1 MKNLVKISWEPK
13 TGPFF
18 LPPWANGGEKSCQ
31 KTHGDKWI
39 GAFAICG
46 PPYMVQCHFG
56 QICPKW
62 LSPEIFDSTKLTP
75 RHPTHPPRAWVAQ
88 CNACFALGSPMG
100 ACVGMARSFFGH
112 IWGRGWGPGIFG
124 TMFGIITPPK
134 PSQNELE
141 TKNWSIL
148 FAIFKGMLLP
158 NRAKAQWEQ
167 MNWLFCKKLLTSSC
181 NAISRPLMTASMA
194 ETAAGLYAG
203 SDDSE
208 WQDATSAPA
217 MAFFIWGLSTPSV
230 QMGMVTHAHHGPHNP
245 G

>member
-75 RHPTHPPRAWVAQ
+75 RHLAHPPRAWVAQ
-88 CNACFALGSPMG
+88 CNAFFALGSPMG
-100 ACVGMARSFFGH
+100 AGVGTQSCNLGTFLRARDQNQRIFTVFG
-112 IWGRGWGPGIFG
+112 R
-124 TMFGIITPPK
+124 ITPGAPK

-148 FAIFKGMLLP
+148 FAFPRG
-158 NRAKAQWEQ
+158 
-167 MNWLFCKKLLTSSC
+167 C
-181 NAISRPLMTASMA
+181 
-194 ETAAGLYAG
+194 
-203 SDDSE
+203 
-208 WQDATSAPA
+208 
-217 MAFFIWGLSTPSV
+217 
-230 QMGMVTHAHHGPHNP
+230 
-245 G
+245 

>member
-62 LSPEIFDSTKLTP
+62 LSTEIFDSTKLTP
-75 RHPTHPPRAWVAQ
+75 KCPSHQLLAWVAQ
-88 CNACFALGSPMG
+88 PNAYFVLGGSMG
-100 ACVGMARSFFGH
+100 ACVGMPMARCHFLPFWPSRDQICPIQATFG
-112 IWGRGWGPGIFG
+112 GI
-124 TMFGIITPPK
+124 TRPK
-134 PSQNELE
+134 SSQNGLG

-148 FAIFKGMLLP
+148 FAFPRGCCREIMQ
-158 NRAKAQWEQ
+158 KAQSGGINE
-167 MNWLFCKKLLTSSC
+167 L
-181 NAISRPLMTASMA
+181 R
-194 ETAAGLYAG
+194 
-203 SDDSE
+203 
-208 WQDATSAPA
+208 
-217 MAFFIWGLSTPSV
+217 SV
-230 QMGMVTHAHHGPHNP
+230 QKVAH
-245 G
+245 